1 MSLRLLPAGI
11 TYFALVFAAGFALGV
26 VRVGWLVARIG
37 ERNAELLEMPLML
50 VVVFLAARWVVRR
63 FRLPQAAGPRLGAGI
78 LALALLLACELTV
91 VLPWPDPRRVP
102 RLARPARRQCL
113 RGVAAALRPD
123 ARAPAARWR
132 KTTPGVGPPGAGS
145 GDPGLLRTCGA
156 ALPAHGVSQLAR
168 LRFAPQGKTRS
179 PRGTPPS
186 APAPE
191 LSCRDPFWRGEDD
204 R

>member
-91 VLPWPDPRRVP
+91 VLTLRGLTLGEYLASRDPLAGSVYAVSLLLFALMPALLLLGGARPRR
-102 RLARPARRQCL
+102 
-113 RGVAAALRPD
+113 
-123 ARAPAARWR
+123 
-132 KTTPGVGPPGAGS
+132 
-145 GDPGLLRTCGA
+145 
-156 ALPAHGVSQLAR
+156 
-168 LRFAPQGKTRS
+168 
-179 PRGTPPS
+179 
-186 APAPE
+186 E
-191 LSCRDPFWRGEDD
+191 
-204 R
+204 